1 MTTETPSPA
10 PVTDHRV
17 PPRGVLPRGVQ
28 AWLMAGL
35 AAGLLLIILLTGRP
49 TPPSR
54 PAPAATPNAA
64 PSPERL
70 SDYQQRLRALDER
83 SRLDLRNEAAPAP
96 VAPLVD
102 QQTNARSVDP
112 LVEERRR
119 REYESLFAAN
129 LVLSRR
135 TGSDRP
141 ATAQTSPSLTAPA
154 PTDDAPPSLDDVA
167 AAVVRAAGRSQP
179 VGDARGVAPDTTA
192 QESAQDRSSESPER
206 RASADAPA
214 PGGARYRLFEGTL
227 IETVLTTRLDGGSA
241 APVTCLVTTPVYS
254 ADGRQLLIPAGARVL
269 GLTRPVQAWGET
281 RLAVTFHRLILPNG
295 RSYGLRQFTG
305 LNQAGD
311 AGLRDRV
318 NHHYLAT
325 FGAAAAVGVIA
336 GLGQLVGNAGLG
348 DGDRDQTVIV
358 AGGVGDATGQAAS
371 QVMARFLNRLPT
383 VTIRE
388 GHRIRIYVT
397 SDLELPDYDPPA
409 ARGRS

>member
-1 MTTETPSPA
+1 
-10 PVTDHRV
+10 
-17 PPRGVLPRGVQ
+17 
-28 AWLMAGL
+28 
-35 AAGLLLIILLTGRP
+35 
-49 TPPSR
+49 
-54 PAPAATPNAA
+54 
-64 PSPERL
+64 
-70 SDYQQRLRALDER
+70 
-83 SRLDLRNEAAPAP
+83 
-96 VAPLVD
+96 
-102 QQTNARSVDP
+102 VDP

-135 TGSDRP
+135 TSDRP
-141 ATAQTSPSLTAPA
+141 ATASMSPSPTAPA
-154 PTDDAPPSLDDVA
+154 APADAPPTLDDVA
-167 AAVVRAAGRSQP
+167 AAVIRAAGRSAAG
-179 VGDARGVAPDTTA
+179 GDSNGGAPDTSRQPPA
-192 QESAQDRSSESPER
+192 QPPSSHDPDSP
-206 RASADAPA
+206 ASS
-214 PGGARYRLFEGTL
+214 GALSRLLEGTV

-241 APVTCLVTTPVYS
+241 APVTCLVTTPVYAS
-254 ADGRQLLIPAGARVL
+254 DGLQLVIPAGARVL

-311 AGLRDRV
+311 AGLKDRV

-371 QVMARFLNRLPT
+371 QVMARFLNRLPS

-388 GHRIRIYVT
+388 GHRVRIYVT
-397 SDLELPDYDPPA
+397 SDLELPAYDPSTPS
-409 ARGRS
+409 GRS